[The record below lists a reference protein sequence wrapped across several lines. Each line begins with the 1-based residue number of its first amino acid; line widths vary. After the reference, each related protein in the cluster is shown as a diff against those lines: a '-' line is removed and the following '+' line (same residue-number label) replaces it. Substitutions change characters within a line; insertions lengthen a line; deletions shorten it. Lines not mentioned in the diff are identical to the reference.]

1 MVHTFKIKDKYM
13 ALDVNSGCVHVLDK
27 LCYDII
33 RLLEEKGESPSK
45 ELPVCMSAELSEYS
59 AEEIREAYEEIYSLY
74 EDEVLFS
81 KDDYADIAINMKK
94 RSPVKA
100 MCLHISHD
108 CNLRC
113 KYCFADEGA
122 YHQRR
127 ELMSADTGCRAI
139 DFLIAN
145 SGSRRNLEVDFF
157 GGEPLMNF
165 GAVKAVVEYAREQE
179 KIHNKNFRFTLTTN
193 GILLNDENI
202 EYMNKNM
209 SNVVLSLDGTKQTND
224 RVRVKVDGSGSYD
237 NIVPKLLKVAES
249 RNQDNYYVRGTFTRY
264 NLNFADDVLHLADLG
279 FKQTSVEPV
288 VCDGTPDYALREE
301 DLPVLY
307 AEYEKLVDEYL
318 KRRSDGRWFNFFH
331 FMIDLEQGPCVIKR
345 LSGCGAGCEYLAVA
359 PNGDIYPCHQFVG
372 NEEYR
377 MGNLADGKINQ
388 DIRATFEDCNVYTKP
403 DCRECF
409 AKFYCSGGCMAN
421 ACLINGDIN
430 KPHKISCELE
440 RKRVECSLY
449 ARAVEM
455 EREA

>member
-1 MVHTFKIKDKYM
+1 M
-13 ALDVNSGCVHVLDK
+13 ALDVNSGCVHVLDE

-33 RLLEEKGESPSK
+33 RFLEENLA
-45 ELPVCMSAELSEYS
+45 LPVDENLCRVTDSLTKYKSED
-59 AEEIREAYEEIYSLY
+59 IKEAYEEISTLY
-74 EDEVLFS
+74 KEGVLFS
-81 KDDYADIAINMKK
+81 EDEYANIAANMKK
-94 RSPVKA
+94 HSPVKA

-127 ELMSADTGCRAI
+127 ELMSAETGCRAI
-139 DFLIAN
+139 DFLIEK

-165 GAVKAVVEYAREQE
+165 EAVKTVVEYAREQE
-179 KIHNKNFRFTLTTN
+179 KIHDKNFRFTLTTN

-202 EYMNKNM
+202 EYMNKEM
-209 SNVVLSLDGTKQTND
+209 SNVVLSLDGTKATND
-224 RVRVKVDGSGSYD
+224 RVRVRVDGSGSYD
-237 NIVPKLLKVAES
+237 SIVPKLLKVAES

-279 FKQTSVEPV
+279 FEQTSVEPV

-301 DLPVLY
+301 DLPVLFE
-307 AEYEKLVDEYL
+307 EYEKLAEEYV
-318 KRRSDGRWFNFFH
+318 KRRKDGRWFNFFH

-372 NEEYR
+372 NEEYK
-377 MGNLADGKINQ
+377 MGNLSDGTVNQ
-388 DIRATFEDCNVYTKP
+388 DIRSIFEGCNVYTKP
-403 DCRECF
+403 DCRDCF

-440 RKRVECSLY
+440 RKRVECSLW
-449 ARAVEM
+449 ARAM
-455 EREA
+455 EAEEK

>member
-1 MVHTFKIKDKYM
+1 M
-13 ALDVNSGCVHVLDK
+13 ALDVNSGCVHVLDE

-33 RLLEEKGESPSK
+33 RFLEENSALPTDENLCRVTDSLTKYESEDIK
-45 ELPVCMSAELSEYS
+45 
-59 AEEIREAYEEIYSLY
+59 EAYEEINALY
-74 EDEVLFS
+74 KEGVLFS
-81 KDDYADIAINMKK
+81 EDEYANIAANMKK
-94 RSPVKA
+94 HSPVKA

-127 ELMSADTGCRAI
+127 ELMSAETGCRAI
-139 DFLIAN
+139 DFLIEK
-145 SGSRRNLEVDFF
+145 SGSRKNLEVDFF

-165 GAVKAVVEYAREQE
+165 EAVKAVVEYAREQE
-179 KIHNKNFRFTLTTN
+179 KLHDKNFRFTLTTN
-193 GILLNDENI
+193 GVLLNDENI
-202 EYMNKNM
+202 EYMNKEM
-209 SNVVLSLDGTKQTND
+209 SNVVLSLDGTKETND
-224 RVRVKVDGSGSYD
+224 RVRVKVDGSGSYES
-237 NIVPKLLKVAES
+237 IVPKLLKVAES
-249 RNQDNYYVRGTFTRY
+249 RNQDSYYVRGTFTRY

-279 FKQTSVEPV
+279 FEQTSVEPV

-301 DLPVLY
+301 DLPVLFE
-307 AEYEKLVDEYL
+307 EYEKLAEEYV
-318 KRRSDGRWFNFFH
+318 KRRKDGRWFNFFH

-372 NEEYR
+372 NEEYK
-377 MGNLADGKINQ
+377 MGNLSDGTINQ
-388 DIRATFEDCNVYTKP
+388 DIRSVFEGCNVYTKP
-403 DCRECF
+403 DCRDCF

-440 RKRVECSLY
+440 RKRVECSLW
-449 ARAVEM
+449 ARAM
-455 EREA
+455 EAEEK